1 MSLSKT
7 LAYLG
12 VIATIFGATYMHD
25 RANRYD
31 VVAAG
36 AGGGASQDQPGE
48 TEAPAF
54 LVDHATGKVWFIA
67 ETNLT
72 AYPVTRVTCQDIG
85 QEELDSGCKYKGKES
100 LPDGLKKNDVE

>member
-1 MSLSKT
+1 MPLSKT

-25 RANRYD
+25 RAHRYD

-36 AGGGASQDQPGE
+36 AGSGGNQEQAGDAGGA
-48 TEAPAF
+48 AF

-67 ETNLT
+67 ETDLT
-72 AYPVTRVTCQDIG
+72 AYPVTRVSCQDIG

-100 LPDGLKKNDVE
+100 LPGGLKKNDVE

>member
-7 LAYLG
+7 LAYVG

-25 RANRYD
+25 RARRYD

-36 AGGGASQDQPGE
+36 AGGGGNPEQAGD
-48 TEAPAF
+48 TEGAAY
-54 LVDHATGKVWFIA
+54 LIDHATGKVWFVA

-72 AYPVTRVTCQDIG
+72 AYPVTRVTCRDIG
-85 QEELDSGCKYKGKES
+85 QEDLDTGCKYKGKDS
-100 LPDGLKKNDVE
+100 LPGGLKKNDVE